1 MTRNKD
7 MPNEPDSLCETDIP
21 VIVVAGPTA
30 SGKSAA
36 ALAIA
41 REFNGVVINADSMQL
56 YKDLPLLTARPTAAE
71 MGAVPHRLYGVLEL
85 GETCSAARW
94 RDMAIVEIEAAR
106 QAGRL
111 PVLCGGSGL
120 YIKALLEGLSP
131 IPEIPAAV
139 RQAVRQAF
147 EARGQAA
154 MRAELLEK
162 DPVMAARLEP
172 ADQQR
177 TLRALEV
184 LAATGRSLAQWQAAP
199 KSGPPPGLRFAT
211 ILITPPRDVLY
222 AACNE
227 RLLQM
232 VAQGVVEDV
241 AAVFARITKAE
252 EQGAGAGP
260 SLRDALL
267 LKALGVPQFQAYNEG
282 AMDLAAA
289 IEKAQ
294 IATRR
299 YAKRQMT
306 WIRGNYISQID
317 INEKYSQKC
326 NTKIFSFIRQK
337 RLTLDN

>member
-7 MPNEPDSLCETDIP
+7 ILA
-21 VIVVAGPTA
+21 IVVAGPTA

-41 REFNGVVINADSMQL
+41 REFNGVVINADSMQI
-56 YKDLPLLTARPTAAE
+56 YEDLPVLTARPTDAE
-71 MGAVPHRLYGVLEL
+71 RGDVPHRLYGVLKL
-85 GETCSAARW
+85 GEACSAAQW
-94 RDMAIVEIEAAR
+94 RDMAIVEISEAH

-131 IPEIPAAV
+131 IPEIPVDVRHAV
-139 RQAVRQAF
+139 RAACDT
-147 EARGQAA
+147 RGLPA
-154 MRAELLEK
+154 MRAELESR

-172 ADQQR
+172 ADRQR

-184 LAATGRSLAQWQAAP
+184 LEATGRSLADWQAEP

-211 ILITPPRDVLY
+211 ILLTPPRAELY
-222 AACNE
+222 AACDE
-227 RLLQM
+227 RLRQM
-232 VAQGVVEDV
+232 VAQGAIEDV
-241 AAVFARITKAE
+241 AEVYARIE
-252 EQGAGAGP
+252 EQSDRNPAEKE
-260 SLRDALL
+260 SLDDALL
-267 LKALGVPQFQAYNEG
+267 LKALGVPQFRAYCDG
-282 AMDLAAA
+282 VLDLETA

-306 WIRGNYISQID
+306 WFRGNYISQKTITV
-317 INEKYSQKC
+317 KYSK
-326 NTKIFSFIRQK
+326 NYDAGIFSFIRQK
-337 RLTLDN
+337 QLTLDN

>member
-7 MPNEPDSLCETDIP
+7 MPGKTDISCENDSLA
-21 VIVVAGPTA
+21 IVVAGPTA

-41 REFNGVVINADSMQL
+41 REFNGVVINADSMQI

-71 MGAVPHRLYGVLEL
+71 MGAIPHHLYGVLEL

-94 RDMAIVEIEAAR
+94 RDMAIAEIEAAR

-131 IPEIPAAV
+131 IPEIPSEVRLAV
-139 RQAVRQAF
+139 RQGF

-154 MRAELLEK
+154 MRAELMEK

-199 KSGPPPGLRFAT
+199 KSGPPPGIRFAT
-211 ILITPPRDVLY
+211 ILISPPRDVLY
-222 AACNE
+222 AACNA
-227 RLLQM
+227 RLIEM
-232 VAQGVVEDV
+232 VAEGAAEEV
-241 AAVFARITKAE
+241 AAVFARIAEAE
-252 EQGAGAGP
+252 EKGSGSA
-260 SLRDALL
+260 LRETLL

-282 AMDLAAA
+282 ELDLGAA

-317 INEKYSQKC
+317 VNEKYSKKW
-326 NTKIFSFIRQK
+326 NAEIFSFIRQK
-337 RLTLDN
+337 QLTLDN